1 MHSRNYNESGRRAF
15 SSVICQW
22 HTLRSLEVIDLTQE
36 ALKHLATIPSLQR
49 LSFTSLKGATRSCDQ
64 RLPIGTRNPVG
75 GYPALRSLSIS
86 YSTTEVAIAFA
97 QLLSS
102 SPVEDLHISVVY
114 HCYPPQWRELFSTIS
129 HHIDHASLQNFSLK
143 ELKTHMDHES
153 NLANLEDES
162 DLANLEVGL
171 EALAVFSNLQNVV
184 VQPILGIML
193 TSDTANRLAAAWP
206 HIQRLELGDLGVSSK
221 PPIITIEDLIP
232 FAKYCPKLWFL
243 GIVFDARDIQ
253 LTSLTPSRR
262 ISSNILTSLSVG
274 DSPIECPALVAAF
287 LSGLFPGINSITLT
301 YGWGCPV
308 EEATDKGKMWG
319 EAERLLK
326 IFSKVRWQERSGME
340 MGVIEQ

>member
-75 GYPALRSLSIS
+75 GYPAPRSLSIS

-129 HHIDHASLQNFSLK
+129 HHIGHASLQNFSLK

-221 PPIITIEDLIP
+221 SPIITIEDLKYSLREILSETVVLGNSFRCSGYSINIADAKSQDLQQHFDLSIRRRLSHWMPSPGCGFSFRSIP
-232 FAKYCPKLWFL
+232 RHQFNHFNPWL
-243 GIVFDARDIQ
+243 GGACWRGDWQRKDVGRGGAPPQ
-253 LTSLTPSRR
+253 
-262 ISSNILTSLSVG
+262 NI
-274 DSPIECPALVAAF
+274 
-287 LSGLFPGINSITLT
+287 
-301 YGWGCPV
+301 
-308 EEATDKGKMWG
+308 
-319 EAERLLK
+319 
-326 IFSKVRWQERSGME
+326 
-340 MGVIEQ
+340 